1 MRCPAAS
8 AGWRWIATH
17 VAGLVLAVT
26 TPGFSAAWA
35 SEVDTLLFGSL
46 DAGAANFLTFG
57 AKVALDRLDRPGFAV
72 LASVGGG
79 RRNEAACGCASMS
92 EAVHLSRYTALGA
105 TLVGYQWFSE
115 WGVVALYAGPE
126 GAIEALTDGRSV
138 ATLPVQWGLR
148 LHGEVWARPTD
159 ETLVQATV
167 VLGSARDSVWSRIG
181 LGYRAWGAYLG
192 PEASLYADRSGYT
205 KWNVGLHVTDFAIG
219 AYKFRVSGGVQI
231 ESDARRPSPYVALSV
246 WSPLQ

>member
-8 AGWRWIATH
+8 AGWRWIATR

-79 RRNEAACGCASMS
+79 RRNEAACGCPSMS
-92 EAVHLSRYTALGA
+92 ETARLSRYTALGA